1 METKRRGSRQ
11 AEDSLPTG
19 ATLLPVLQVL
29 SLVCLAISGLHILGG
44 GDPLRSAA
52 TCYIL
57 GMTCVV
63 GVFWVARSHAITG
76 RGRATCSVVVLLL
89 LIGPELLGNFS
100 FAVPILIVATA
111 LLVIDVGMYTSLAG
125 GGLTS
130 IVLLVLGLALGRG
143 PADSLSVAVSSM
155 VLMSAGTTLGLV
167 LSRYDAALTQVR
179 RKTAL
184 EKEFMLAQE
193 RARAAHEL
201 HDGLGHRLTQIG
213 MSLEFAGRVRET
225 DPDAAWDEVAVAERT
240 SRDAVNEMRTWVRAL
255 SPVRSENDRGG
266 VDLEAIAASFRG
278 TDVDVRVRE
287 ELDLHVL
294 TDAAELL
301 VYRTVQEGLTNALR
315 HSRARVV
322 EILAT
327 RTGDEVL
334 VSVTN
339 EIPATQVRKIPK
351 APVGDQDGASAGFGI
366 NGLSER
372 AVDLG
377 GTVTAGRNG
386 NSFRLTLTLPLR
398 EAASTGQDVS

>member
-1 METKRRGSRQ
+1 METRWRGSRQ

-63 GVFWVARSHAITG
+63 GAFWVARSHATTG

-130 IVLLVLGLALGRG
+130 IVLLVLELALGRG

-167 LSRYDAALTQVR
+167 LSRYDAALAQVR

-225 DPDAAWDEVAVAERT
+225 DPDAAWEEVAVAERT

-266 VDLEAIAASFRG
+266 VDLEASR
-278 TDVDVRVRE
+278 RRS
-287 ELDLHVL
+287 
-294 TDAAELL
+294 AE
-301 VYRTVQEGLTNALR
+301 RTWT
-315 HSRARVV
+315 
-322 EILAT
+322 
-327 RTGDEVL
+327 
-334 VSVTN
+334 
-339 EIPATQVRKIPK
+339 
-351 APVGDQDGASAGFGI
+351 
-366 NGLSER
+366 
-372 AVDLG
+372 
-377 GTVTAGRNG
+377 
-386 NSFRLTLTLPLR
+386 
-398 EAASTGQDVS
+398 

>member
-57 GMTCVV
+57 GVTCVV
-63 GVFWVARSHAITG
+63 GVFWVARSHAVTG

-143 PADSLSVAVSSM
+143 PVESLSVAVSSM
-155 VLMSAGTTLGLV
+155 VLMSVGTTLGLV

-225 DPDAAWDEVAVAERT
+225 DPDGAWDEVAVAERT

-255 SPVRSENDRGG
+255 SPARSENDRGG
-266 VDLEAIAASFRG
+266 VDLASFRG

-339 EIPATQVRKIPK
+339 EIPAAQVRKIPK
-351 APVGDQDGASAGFGI
+351 APVGDPDGASAGFGI

-386 NSFRLTLTLPLR
+386 NSFRLALTLPVR
-398 EAASTGQDVS
+398 EAVSTGRDVS